1 MIRSKGEMFSAIMPH
16 ISITHPFRSDMFVV
30 KCDTVYQRGV
40 VLRYLADMLGLHLDQ
55 CLYREGFVYPDD
67 HSDKYYPNVIVYSEA
82 DPDATR
88 STDNLI
94 PYGFFAEIVGL
105 VGFEDHNPPQD
116 LKLPP
121 VSSLLFDQQTPVAAG
136 FPGLAAA
143 HSQLCHSEAPCAEE
157 SQTHK
162 Q

>member
-1 MIRSKGEMFSAIMPH
+1 MIRSKEEMFSAIMPH

-30 KCDTVYQRGV
+30 KCDDVYQRGV

-55 CLYREGFVYPDD
+55 CLYRDGFVYPDD
-67 HSDKYYPNVIVYSEA
+67 HTDKDYPNVIVYREM

-88 STDNLI
+88 SQENLI
-94 PYGFFAEIVGL
+94 PYGLFAEIVGL

-121 VSSLLFDQQTPVAAG
+121 VSSLLFDQQQHG
-136 FPGLAAA
+136 K
-143 HSQLCHSEAPCAEE
+143 AEE
-157 SQTHK
+157 K
-162 Q
+162 ARRLRR